1 MVFGHAGN
9 PRSREIVKW
18 DSGRVVSK
26 WGTRIRRSFMNAGKI
41 EENMDITF
49 LLWEKLGAKWYCEMN
64 AD

>member
-41 EENMDITF
+41 EENMSSF
-49 LLWEKLGAKWYCEMN
+49 EKS
-64 AD
+64 

>member
-26 WGTRIRRSFMNAGKI
+26 WGTRIRRSFMNADRRKYV
-41 EENMDITF
+41 